1 MYVLLIVFNY
11 HFVYNS
17 VMQFDPVRVNV
28 SFTLV
33 HVHVNVG
40 KSVSYHLRVSSLGKP
55 MFINLVSV
63 CSLNFCNAVKTVSSA
78 HHIHK
83 VFSSN
88 LWCYKKQMYFLL
100 QELNPIFFSLVI
112 SSRNLQNFSSS
123 AKFCMF
129 FMINF

>member
-33 HVHVNVG
+33 HVHVNVD
-40 KSVSYHLRVSSLGKP
+40 KSSLGKP

-83 VFSSN
+83 VFSSH
-88 LWCYKKQMYFLL
+88 L
-100 QELNPIFFSLVI
+100 
-112 SSRNLQNFSSS
+112 
-123 AKFCMF
+123 
-129 FMINF
+129 